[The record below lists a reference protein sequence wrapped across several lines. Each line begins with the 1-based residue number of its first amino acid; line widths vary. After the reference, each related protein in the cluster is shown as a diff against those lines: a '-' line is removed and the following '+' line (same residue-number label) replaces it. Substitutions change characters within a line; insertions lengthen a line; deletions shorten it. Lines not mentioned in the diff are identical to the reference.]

1 MLFVSRADDVESV
14 KRSVQIAVK
23 AGVTASEIRVRWH
36 NDFGWS
42 PWHSIVLTTPPQKF
56 SLPLAEGWVR
66 VNAAEYWKTQE
77 GVVIVTFRVAPENG
91 AAIDTST
98 HIIATLPEGF
108 RPNGY
113 TPHIAVSTM
122 NLSTEIYD
130 ASAWVDNAG
139 AIKAQTRTSIPQ
151 SGGSSPTGWAGF
163 AGTFVFVADS

>member
-1 MLFVSRADDVESV
+1 M
-14 KRSVQIAVK
+14 
-23 AGVTASEIRVRWH
+23 
-36 NDFGWS
+36 
-42 PWHSIVLTTPPQKF
+42 LTTPPQKF

-122 NLSTEIYD
+122 NPGTDMYD
-130 ASAWVDNAG
+130 ASAWIDGNG
-139 AIKAQTRTSIPQ
+139 SICAQTRTSIPQ

>member
-1 MLFVSRADDVESV
+1 MVQLFFDVVHDKIYFRTKKTAPEYNWEDW
-14 KRSVQIAVK
+14 VQIAL
-23 AGVTASEIRVRWH
+23 A
-36 NDFGWS
+36 
-42 PWHSIVLTTPPQKF
+42 TPPQEF
-56 SLPLAEGWVR
+56 NLPLAEGWVR

-91 AAIDTST
+91 SAIDTSS

-122 NLSTEIYD
+122 NPGTDIYD
-130 ASAWVDNAG
+130 ASAWIDGNG
-139 AIKAQTRTSIPQ
+139 NICAQIRTSIPQ

-163 AGTFVFVADS
+163 AGTFVFIAAS